1 MSHRLQILIP
11 ESLAARLRQVA
22 QRNRVSQGEWV
33 RRNIERAI
41 NEDRAASDPVSA
53 LVALDAPTADL
64 AQMLAEIEAGRAG
77 P

>member
-41 NEDRAASDPVSA
+41 NEDRAACDPVSA

-64 AQMLAEIEAGRAG
+64 VQMLAEIESGRAG
-77 P
+77 S